1 MLRGYNGRCTI
12 RRMDSQQSLTETKR
26 VGRPPAEFSPAFE
39 NRALELAEQ
48 GLPVEKICA
57 ELHVGLRTLNDW
69 RVKHPLFD
77 ARFRRAR
84 DSGLELYADR
94 LLTIA
99 TDEGDVMR
107 ARLHSENWRW
117 MLARRL
123 RSQYGDSIDVNVTER
138 VEVGSILSEARARL
152 RPMRDPATIEDAVI
166 VENQSVSTHQQTDNE
181 SVGGLDDLLA

>member
-12 RRMDSQQSLTETKR
+12 RRMDSSQSLTETKR
-26 VGRPPAEFSPAFE
+26 VGRPPVEYSAAFKE
-39 NRALELAEQ
+39 QALILAEQ
-48 GLPVEKICA
+48 GLPAEKICA
-57 ELHVGLRTLNDW
+57 ELQIGLRMLNSW
-69 RVKHPLFD
+69 RDDPIFD
-77 ARFRRAR
+77 KRFRIAR

-94 LLTIA
+94 LMTIA
-99 TDEGDVMR
+99 ADEPDVMR

-152 RPMRDPATIEDAVI
+152 RPMRDPAVIEDAVI
-166 VENQSVSTHQQTDNE
+166 VENQSVSTDLRTDNQ
-181 SVGGLDDLLA
+181 SASGLDDLLA